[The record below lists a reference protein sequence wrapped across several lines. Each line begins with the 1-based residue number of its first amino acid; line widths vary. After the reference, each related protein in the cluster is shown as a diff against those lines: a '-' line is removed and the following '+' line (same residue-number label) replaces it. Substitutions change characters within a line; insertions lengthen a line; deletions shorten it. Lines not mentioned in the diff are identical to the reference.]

1 MFKIIKTQLH
11 KGIYDDVSLNV
22 IGKRWGQWFDE
33 IPELSDDELD
43 KDRELLAMDDQRC
56 QQFIG

>member
-1 MFKIIKTQLH
+1 M
-11 KGIYDDVSLNV
+11 YDEVSLNV

-33 IPELSDDELD
+33 ISELSDEELD
-43 KDRELLAMDDQRC
+43 KDRELLAMDEQRR

>member
-1 MFKIIKTQLH
+1 M
-11 KGIYDDVSLNV
+11 YDDVSFNV

-43 KDRELLAMDDQRC
+43 KDRELLAMDDQVDNSLSGSYLTG
-56 QQFIG
+56 FKVIFST